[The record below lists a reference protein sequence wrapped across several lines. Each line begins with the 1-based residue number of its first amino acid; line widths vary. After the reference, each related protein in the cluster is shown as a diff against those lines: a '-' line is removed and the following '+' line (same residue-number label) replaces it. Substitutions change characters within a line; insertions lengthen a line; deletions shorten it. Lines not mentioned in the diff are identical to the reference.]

1 MPTDYPGHTLNF
13 LGLRPEETAYDKARF
28 AILPAPY
35 EQTTTYRKG
44 THGGPGA
51 ILSASQEVELYDEE
65 TDTEPY
71 LAGIHTL
78 GDLDITASGP
88 EDMVKKIYQAGKTLI
103 NDEKLVCML
112 GGEHTISTGMVK
124 ACKDKYDN
132 LSVLQLDAH
141 ADLRNSYQESKYSH
155 ACVMRRIREIVKTT
169 VGVGIRNISTS
180 EHKLIEREKIPI
192 IHAARMFS
200 ELDWVKKA
208 LDDLGDNVY
217 LTIDCDFFD
226 PSIMPAVGTPEPGGG
241 LWYQTLAFLRELIR
255 GKNIVAFDVVE
266 LCPLADNNISEFTA
280 AKLIYKTIGYLNL
293 KEKS

>member
-13 LGLRPEETAYDKARF
+13 LGLEPEDTDYDRARF
-28 AILPAPY
+28 VILPVPY

-44 THGGPGA
+44 TRNGPGA

-65 TDTEPY
+65 TGAEPH
-71 LAGIHTL
+71 LAGIHTFN
-78 GDLDITASGP
+78 DLDITASGP
-88 EDMVKKIYQAGKTLI
+88 KAMVAKIYQAGKKPVRDNKI
-103 NDEKLVCML
+103 VCML
-112 GGEHTISTGMVK
+112 GGEHTISSGMVK
-124 ACKDKYDN
+124 ACAEKYDN

-141 ADLRNSYQESKYSH
+141 ADLRDFYQESKYSH
-155 ACVMRRIREIVKTT
+155 ACVMKRIREIVETT
-169 VGVGIRNISTS
+169 VGVGIRNISRS
-180 EHKLIEREKIPI
+180 EQELIARERIPI
-192 IHAARMFS
+192 IHASRMFS

-208 LDDLGDNVY
+208 LDGLGENVY

-226 PSIMPAVGTPEPGGG
+226 PSIMPGVGTPEPGGA

-280 AKLIYKTIGYLNL
+280 AKLIYKIIGYLNL
-293 KEKS
+293 KGQA